1 MYKSILYNVQNGI
14 ARITLNRPEVLNAFN
29 DEMLEELL
37 DAYDRIDEDDAVK
50 IVVVTGGG
58 RAFCAGSDLSHGGDT
73 FATDADD
80 YRDTGGQLSLRV
92 FRLKKPII
100 AAVNGA
106 AIGVGLTMTLPMD
119 IRVVSKGAKLGFV
132 FTRRGIGPEACS
144 GWFLPKL
151 VGIGKALEWV
161 LTGRLLTT
169 AEAVANGLVQI
180 EADNALV
187 AAYQLAEEIIQNTSA
202 VSTSFTR
209 ELLWNMLGTKGP
221 MESHLAESRFLQW
234 AGCRDD
240 AKEGVLSFIEKRK
253 PNFKMPLSSLPTFID
268 KTTEEV

>member
-14 ARITLNRPEVLNAFN
+14 ATITLNRPEVLNAFN

-37 DAYDRIDEDDAVK
+37 DAYDRIDEDDAVR
-50 IVVVTGGG
+50 IVVVTGSG
-58 RAFCAGSDLSHGGDT
+58 RAFCAGSDLSQGGDT

-100 AAVNGA
+100 AAINGA
-106 AIGVGLTMTLPMD
+106 AVGVGLTMTLPMD
-119 IRVVSKGAKLGFV
+119 IRVVSKGVKLGFV

-161 LTGRLLTT
+161 LTGRMLK
-169 AEAVANGLVQI
+169 GSGSKWI
-180 EADNALV
+180 
-187 AAYQLAEEIIQNTSA
+187 
-202 VSTSFTR
+202 ST
-209 ELLWNMLGTKGP
+209 N
-221 MESHLAESRFLQW
+221 
-234 AGCRDD
+234 
-240 AKEGVLSFIEKRK
+240 
-253 PNFKMPLSSLPTFID
+253 
-268 KTTEEV
+268 